1 MQFCEQRLSDR
12 HHFFLVAQSSAD
24 RPTPPPPQ
32 TPLAKNTSVAAVAA
46 AAAATTIANN
56 NNNNTGQLGKK
67 EKRLSTTRYN
77 VTKNRE
83 LLPLPRLLGEWTW
96 TIFAEYLH
104 VFVRAKSTQCCW
116 LSVCACLCSNGCDST
131 RCLERQCVCVY
142 LFECLLCSKLKPPA
156 ATQPNTTY

>member
-1 MQFCEQRLSDR
+1 MKLCIFANNVSLTVIISSLS
-12 HHFFLVAQSSAD
+12 QSSAD

-83 LLPLPRLLGEWTW
+83 LLPLPRLLGEYMDNIRR
-96 TIFAEYLH
+96 IFA
-104 VFVRAKSTQCCW
+104 
-116 LSVCACLCSNGCDST
+116 
-131 RCLERQCVCVY
+131 CV
-142 LFECLLCSKLKPPA
+142 LFEQSQHNA
-156 ATQPNTTY
+156 AG